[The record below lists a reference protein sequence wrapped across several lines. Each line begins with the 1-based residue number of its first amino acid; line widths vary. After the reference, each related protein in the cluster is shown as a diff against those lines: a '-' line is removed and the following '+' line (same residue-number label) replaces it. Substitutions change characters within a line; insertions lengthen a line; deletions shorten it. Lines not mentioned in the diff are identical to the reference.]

1 MECIPLPVIFISN
14 TQNIFNKQKI
24 YFCNSN
30 IHAYDPLR
38 CYIIYIYIY
47 YIYIIYI
54 YTHTKTITIYN
65 KGTQNVLQSE
75 CWGNISMIL

>member
-38 CYIIYIYIY
+38 CYIIYIYIL
-47 YIYIIYI
+47 YIS
-54 YTHTKTITIYN
+54 THTLK
-65 KGTQNVLQSE
+65 QLQSIIKALKMYCKANAGE
-75 CWGNISMIL
+75 IFL